1 MKKAIRVQRL
11 INNELGTLLYLI
23 ADLNPNT
30 KLWVTDY
37 DPIDVKKMSIEEL
50 KLMILFKE
58 TEQIIADAKVQLETA
73 VATLRQYDIEVNY
86 TYFNE

>member
-1 MKKAIRVQRL
+1 MKKAIRVQKL

-37 DPIDVKKMSIEEL
+37 EPTDVKAMSVEDL
-50 KLMILFKE
+50 KQIILFKE
-58 TEQIIADAKVQLETA
+58 TEQDIADAKLQLENA
-73 VATLRQYDIEVNY
+73 VATLKQYDIEVQY
-86 TYFNE
+86 TYHD

>member
-1 MKKAIRVQRL
+1 MKKAIRVQKL

-37 DPIDVKKMSIEEL
+37 EPTDVKAMSVEDL
-50 KLMILFKE
+50 KQIILFKE
-58 TEQIIADAKVQLETA
+58 TEQDIADAKLQLEKA
-73 VATLRQYDIEVNY
+73 VATLKQYDIEVQY
-86 TYFNE
+86 TYHD

>member
-1 MKKAIRVQRL
+1 MKKAIRVEKL

-30 KLWVTDY
+30 KLWVTDFE
-37 DPIDVKKMSIEEL
+37 PTNVKAMSVEDL

-58 TEQIIADAKVQLETA
+58 TEQDIADAKLQLEKA
-73 VATLRQYDIEVNY
+73 VATLKQYDIEVQY
-86 TYFNE
+86 TYQD

>member
-1 MKKAIRVQRL
+1 MKKAIRVQKL

-37 DPIDVKKMSIEEL
+37 EPTDVKAMSVEDL
-50 KLMILFKE
+50 KQIILFKE
-58 TEQIIADAKVQLETA
+58 TEQIIADAKMQLENA
-73 VATLRQYDIEVNY
+73 VATLKQYDIEINY
-86 TYFNE
+86 TYY